1 VFDSKYFILDEAP
14 KIIKF
19 NSKSIE
25 RVFVG
30 YSSTSKA
37 YRIYIPTSQIM
48 VESVHIKFD
57 ETINIGAEK
66 GSSIVCDGA
75 EDINA
80 LNDNQAIIV
89 EDVQVLKHLKRPQ
102 QSRMENKL
110 SKLLNKKCKMLQQL
124 KKKRVKLCERS
135 IMH

>member
-1 VFDSKYFILDEAP
+1 LSYFRVFGFKYFILNEAS

-19 NSKSIE
+19 DLKSIE

-30 YSSTSKA
+30 YSCKSKA
-37 YRIYIPTSQIM
+37 YRIYIPISRIM
-48 VESVHIKFD
+48 VEFMHVKFD

-66 GSSIVCDGA
+66 GSYIVGDGA

-89 EDVQVLKHLKRPQ
+89 EDVQ
-102 QSRMENKL
+102 
-110 SKLLNKKCKMLQQL
+110 
-124 KKKRVKLCERS
+124 
-135 IMH
+135 

>member
-1 VFDSKYFILDEAP
+1 VFDSKYFSLDEAP

-19 NSKSIE
+19 DSKSIE

-30 YSSTSKA
+30 YSFTSKA
-37 YRIYIPTSQIM
+37 YKIYIPTSRIM

-75 EDINA
+75 EDIHA
-80 LNDNQAIIV
+80 LHDNQAIIV
-89 EDVQVLKHLKRPQ
+89 EDVQVLQYLKRSQ
-102 QSRMENKL
+102 QSQMENKL

>member
-124 KKKRVKLCERS
+124 KNKRVKLCERS